1 MKRTS
6 RHSDPGRLGPDPCLL
21 RAAIRSGSG
30 HVTLSLSGELA
41 SDTVPE
47 FRLLIADLLAPCDGP
62 VILDLVEVRFLD
74 CAGARALISVA
85 RALTSRGV
93 PARVTGLRGE
103 PRRLADIIGLER
115 LI

>member
-1 MKRTS
+1 V
-6 RHSDPGRLGPDPCLL
+6 
-21 RAAIRSGSG
+21 A
-30 HVTLSLSGELA
+30 
-41 SDTVPE
+41 
-47 FRLLIADLLAPCDGP
+47 
-62 VILDLVEVRFLD
+62 LDLTELTILD